1 MRHLS
6 IPCSR
11 PRVRLLSAGLESTEL
26 GPLGEVAVDNVDD
39 GIDLLAREHINAA
52 EHLAPHRGYLLV
64 SVTIC
69 SATQLRELAK
79 QELGRIP
86 TSLDR
91 LLSTAL
97 RRLPRERVIA
107 RSSSFVAPRKAFCLP
122 LVIASSPMR
131 LHLR

>member
-26 GPLGEVAVDNVDD
+26 GLLGEVAVDNVDD

-52 EHLAPHRGYLLV
+52 EQLAPHRGYLLV

-69 SATQLRELAK
+69 SAIQLRELAK

-91 LLSTAL
+91 LLSPPL

-107 RSSSFVAPRKAFCLP
+107 RSSSIIASRKAFCLP